1 MRHLIWLLFLPGK
14 APSPCFLC
22 NCNSPVK
29 VPTSLITWTGA
40 CLYIPCSY
48 EHCFSFYKRSLSN
61 LTWYLNP
68 KYSNKTKEFHGTVV
82 YSNRDPISP
91 AFQGRVQFQ
100 KDQDKYCSLQLSD
113 LQPSENGT
121 YGLRLI
127 ASSNANKWKWI
138 TRILVNVLDS
148 PPAPE
153 IEAPSEF
160 RESTS
165 AHVVC
170 SIAYYCPDYKIT
182 LSWGGLLPHNPEIF
196 TTSSVENIMTM
207 NTLTFTPTW
216 EDHGKNVTCQLS
228 TPTGTLS
235 SESSLVLHVKYA
247 PRNVQLTVTPRQTI
261 KEGDRVTLKCETNG
275 SNPAVSV
282 YNWKKDGLQLYQ
294 EQEQSWGFYAE
305 ADEHSGSYICEAAN
319 EIRTVPSPAVRIQ
332 VQYAPKDTRV
342 ELLTGSQIREGT
354 MVIVSC
360 FCKAVPPVSLYMWYW
375 NGQHIESQT
384 QKNLHFDKI
393 LSNQSGSY
401 HCEPENEVGT
411 SKSRAIMIDV
421 LYSPKWVRIT
431 LETPHRILEG
441 SAVTLNCS
449 VGSSNP
455 PVIKYRWYQ
464 DVRQYRETQEGILPF
479 VASEE
484 QSGNYSCAAENA
496 VGSIQ
501 SSPVSVDVQYAPKG
515 VNVVREP
522 LGSIKE
528 GDTVTLKC
536 SVTRAN
542 PHALQYTWYK
552 DNVLQGE
559 GSDTLRLPAMKSAD
573 SGHYHCEAQN
583 AVGSTVARPF
593 PLDVWY
599 APRDVQMSVAP
610 RGQIVEGMEVMLRCR
625 ADAQPAVLKYDWYR
639 DGQWQEREVQDTLLI
654 ENVDVGISGHYHCRA
669 SNQISSGDS
678 PPVLL
683 YIRYNSRTIA
693 KKAALGVG
701 VGLAFL
707 FLLALQEEASSPRAC
722 SGAYEQEE
730 QEILLSRSEPRRRAP
745 LKPQRPVSS
754 VGCLN
759 GASSEAINY
768 ATLQFPPS

>member
-1 MRHLIWLLFLPGK
+1 MPWLPRVTMRHLVWLLFLPG
-14 APSPCFLC
+14 FLC
-22 NCNSPVK
+22 DCIPPVY
-29 VPTSLITWTGA
+29 VPKSLIAWTGA
-40 CLYIPCSY
+40 CLSIPCSY
-48 EHCFSFYKRSLSN
+48 RSCFFSYGRSLKS

-68 KYSNKTKEFHGTVV
+68 KYNSSSKEYDGTVV
-82 YSNRDPISP
+82 FKPGTPVSQ
-91 AFQGRVQFQ
+91 AFQGRVKFLGHP
-100 KDQDKYCSLQLSD
+100 KETCSLQLSD
-113 LQPSENGT
+113 LRPSENGT
-121 YGLRLI
+121 YGLRLVT
-127 ASSNANKWKWI
+127 SEKWMTEI
-138 TRILVNVLDS
+138 PVNVLDS
-148 PPAPE
+148 PPSPE
-153 IEAPSEF
+153 IKALSEL

-165 AHVVC
+165 ANVVC
-170 SIAYYCPDYKIT
+170 SVAYYCPDYNIT
-182 LSWGGLLPHNPEIF
+182 LSWGGLSPHTPEIF
-196 TTSSVENIMTM
+196 TTSSVENGMTM

-235 SESSLVLHVKYA
+235 SESSRVLHVKYA

-275 SNPAVSV
+275 SNPAVSA
-282 YNWKKDGLQLYQ
+282 YNWKKDGLQLHQ
-294 EQEQSWGFYAE
+294 EQEQSWWFYAE

-332 VQYAPKDTRV
+332 VQYAPKDAHV
-342 ELLTGSQIREGT
+342 ELLPSSPILEGT
-354 MVIVSC
+354 TVTFSCVSR
-360 FCKAVPPVSLYMWYW
+360 AVPPANRYTWHW
-375 NGQHIESQT
+375 NKQRIEFQT
-384 QKNLHFDKI
+384 QQYLHFDKI

-411 SKSRAIMIDV
+411 SKSQAIKIDV

-484 QSGNYSCAAENA
+484 QSGNYSCTAENA

-559 GSDTLRLPAMKSAD
+559 GSDTLRLPAVKSAD

-683 YIRYNSRTIA
+683 YIRCKGPVCCGPSLLTCSPCWNPPGPPA
-693 KKAALGVG
+693 
-701 VGLAFL
+701 
-707 FLLALQEEASSPRAC
+707 LLAPLIPAPQTCCPSPGLPHFCWLPSSLSC
-722 SGAYEQEE
+722 S
-730 QEILLSRSEPRRRAP
+730 
-745 LKPQRPVSS
+745 
-754 VGCLN
+754 N
-759 GASSEAINY
+759 H
-768 ATLQFPPS
+768 